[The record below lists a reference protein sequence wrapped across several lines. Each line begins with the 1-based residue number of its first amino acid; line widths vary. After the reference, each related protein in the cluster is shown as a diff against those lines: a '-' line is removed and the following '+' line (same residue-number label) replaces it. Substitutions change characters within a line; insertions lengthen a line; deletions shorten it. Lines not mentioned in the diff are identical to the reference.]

1 MLKSN
6 IPTEYNP
13 KIYTKLIFTRGAIM
27 IENIQSFCCLWWNDY
42 VSIEAY
48 QPICGIKT
56 LAIITHKSL
65 KSQLR
70 QFPGITCLDDT
81 FREKCTLFAESSG
94 SSEAVSCH
102 TGGSCYK
109 RNLGSILHLILNKF
123 LVIVCSTTFYYDQY
137 FPNTFDYTISYEF
150 TTHSLEA
157 VLYAVRKL
165 HVGQEV
171 FTRR

>member
-1 MLKSN
+1 M
-6 IPTEYNP
+6 T
-13 KIYTKLIFTRGAIM
+13 
-27 IENIQSFCCLWWNDY
+27 
-42 VSIEAY
+42 
-48 QPICGIKT
+48 
-56 LAIITHKSL
+56 
-65 KSQLR
+65 
-70 QFPGITCLDDT
+70 
-81 FREKCTLFAESSG
+81 
-94 SSEAVSCH
+94 SSEKSARCLLRAVAAVKPYPA
-102 TGGSCYK
+102 TQVVAAIK
-109 RNLGSILHLILNKF
+109 RNFGSLLHLILNKF